1 MRAAFS
7 ELNRAVYTTR
17 CSGSAICRKSQIS
30 NSFSVIDRLTLVET
44 EPYTHLMPSRRNR
57 PSSASLA
64 KRLISVARA
73 FLAAIAIASGVRVGA
88 QAIQRSMYVS
98 VVNDAGVPVPD
109 LGPSDFVV
117 REDGTARE
125 VLRVVPAVDPMQIAL
140 LVDTSQTA
148 RNSIADIRRALPP
161 FVTALTNPNENGA
174 KNEVALIAFGERPTI
189 FTDYTTSSADLQK
202 GINRIWSQQ
211 GSGAYLLDAL
221 LEVTQG
227 FKKREA
233 TRPVIVA
240 IAEEGPELSYRHYE
254 QVLDA
259 IRAAGA
265 PVYVLMVGSP
275 WNDLSDE
282 GRSRSIVLDR
292 GPTESGGQRDQVL
305 ASNALPDRLKLLANQ
320 LTHQYRL
327 TYARPQSLIP
337 PERVT
342 VTAAKAG
349 LTARGALVREQQDR
363 P

>member
-1 MRAAFS
+1 M
-7 ELNRAVYTTR
+7 
-17 CSGSAICRKSQIS
+17 
-30 NSFSVIDRLTLVET
+30 TL
-44 EPYTHLMPSRRNR
+44 
-57 PSSASLA
+57 
-64 KRLISVARA
+64 
-73 FLAAIAIASGVRVGA
+73 LAAILIASTARVAA
-88 QAIQRSMYVS
+88 QTIQRTMYVS

-109 LGPSDFVV
+109 LGPSDFIV

-125 VLRVVPAVDPMQIAL
+125 VLRVAPAVEPMQVAL

-148 RNSIADIRRALPP
+148 RDSIADIRRALPP
-161 FVTALTNPNENGA
+161 FVTALTNPNEGGA

-189 FTDYTTSSADLQK
+189 FTDYTKNPAELQK

-211 GSGAYLLDAL
+211 GSGAYLLDAI

-233 TRPVIVA
+233 KRPVIVA

-259 IRAAGA
+259 IRGANA
-265 PVYVLMVGSP
+265 PVYVLMIGSP
-275 WNDLSDE
+275 FNDLSDE

-320 LTHQYRL
+320 LTHQYQI
-327 TYARPQSLIP
+327 TYAHPQSLIP

-342 VTAAKAG
+342 VTAAKPG
-349 LTARGALVREQQDR
+349 LTARGALVKDQQDR

>member
-1 MRAAFS
+1 
-7 ELNRAVYTTR
+7 
-17 CSGSAICRKSQIS
+17 
-30 NSFSVIDRLTLVET
+30 
-44 EPYTHLMPSRRNR
+44 
-57 PSSASLA
+57 
-64 KRLISVARA
+64 
-73 FLAAIAIASGVRVGA
+73 
-88 QAIQRSMYVS
+88 MYVS
-98 VVNDAGVPVPD
+98 VVNDACVPVPD
-109 LGPSDFVV
+109 LGPSDFIV
-117 REDGTARE
+117 REDGRARE
-125 VLRVVPAVDPMQIAL
+125 VLRVAPAVEPMQIAV

-148 RNSIADIRRALPP
+148 RDSIADIRRALPP
-161 FVTALTNPNENGA
+161 FVTALTNPNESGA

-189 FTDYTTSSADLQK
+189 FTDYTTNSAELQK

-211 GSGAYLLDAL
+211 GSGAYLLDAI

-233 TRPVIVA
+233 KRPVIVA

-259 IRAAGA
+259 IRSASA
-265 PVYVLMVGSP
+265 PVYVLMIGSP
-275 WNDLSDE
+275 FNDLSDE

-320 LTHQYRL
+320 LTHQYQI
-327 TYARPQSLIP
+327 TYAHPQSLIP

-342 VTAAKAG
+342 VTAAKPG
-349 LTARGALVREQQDR
+349 LTARGALVKDQQDR